1 MSRSETCPMLI
12 KLSSLSPRSYAPDA
26 PAASPTPELGG
37 GETRFK
43 GMRGGSAAVHPQIP
57 GISPFPLRGKGVRG
71 IGRCREA
78 ASRISREAAS
88 RISLIRMGRSE
99 TCPYQQTIACQWT
112 LRRLCAGMVGGVT

>member
-57 GISPFPLRGKGVRG
+57 GISPFPLRGLNNYHICSKELNS
-71 IGRCREA
+71 CQ
-78 ASRISREAAS
+78 ASAISAKRARPRQMTMVPGCAPF
-88 RISLIRMGRSE
+88 RRS
-99 TCPYQQTIACQWT
+99 
-112 LRRLCAGMVGGVT
+112 V